1 MAGNRELTLLVIR
14 HAKSTANAKNILA
27 GRSDPTPLT
36 SKGFLEARALSD
48 VVKEFNPEQVISS
61 PLLRCRQT
69 VAEAGISDVILDERL
84 IEMDYGRWTG
94 RKIRPL
100 SLTPSW
106 KRIQQDASNFV
117 FPDGEGF
124 LDAKERINA
133 LIADLREDGSSR
145 VALFT
150 HGDIARILINSLLGR
165 ELNSFQQIQIS
176 TSSHSRLSLI
186 PATRSRDAQ
195 TIIHYLNRKENSAK
209 ETSMDHSGLPV
220 DNSFKLGG
228 D

>member
-1 MAGNRELTLLVIR
+1 MAGRRELTFLVIR
-14 HAKSTANAKNILA
+14 HAKSTANAKNVLA

-36 SKGFLEARALSD
+36 SEGFVEARALHD
-48 VVKEFNPEQVISS
+48 VLKEFDPQQVISS

-69 VAEAGISDVILDERL
+69 FSEAGLNKVTLDERL

-94 RKIRPL
+94 RKL
-100 SLTPSW
+100 KALAATQSW
-106 KRIQQDASNFV
+106 KRIRQDPRSFV

-124 LDAKERINA
+124 VDAERRINE
-133 LIADLREDGSSR
+133 LLDDLQKGGSER

-165 ELNSFQQIQIS
+165 ELNAFQQIQIA
-176 TSSHSRLSLI
+176 TSSHSKLTLI
-186 PATRSRDAQ
+186 PATRAGNPQ
-195 TIIHYLNRKENSAK
+195 TVIHYLNRKEPSLSEKPA
-209 ETSMDHSGLPV
+209 SHSKVQVGK
-220 DNSFKLGG
+220 SFKLGG